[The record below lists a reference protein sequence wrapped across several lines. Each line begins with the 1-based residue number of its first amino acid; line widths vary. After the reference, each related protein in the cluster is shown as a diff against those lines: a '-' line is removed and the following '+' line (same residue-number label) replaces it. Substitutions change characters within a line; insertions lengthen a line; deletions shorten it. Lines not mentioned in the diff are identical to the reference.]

1 MSENICEYLRREAV
15 SNLFKMKSFNDNW
28 PIWKREIRR
37 KAPHL
42 TPTNIVNLGDYL
54 GDIFRMTGVPGRS
67 QSTVADAGNAWEGLV
82 CWYLNLNL
90 IGSRTV
96 VVKQKK
102 ALIPEPIKQALT
114 VSYGSF
120 PSGTESDLIAITFP
134 DKPDYS
140 IDKLSISIRGDDGNL
155 IPTVYGRKRKFNYKD
170 LVDALLGRDFSDC
183 EIGVI
188 QCKTNWNDNAQIPM
202 LWDMIYASRGFMRHS
217 ISVGTSTFSINH
229 VQRFTYSFVTVPTVN
244 RDKFKPDSVPVKR
257 VQYLSGGNYWGYPTI
272 PSVAN
277 SLKDI
282 FGRNFPSASSTSF
295 TGRLTSEL
303 PHIGSGLKYSYFNLH

>member
-1 MSENICEYLRREAV
+1 MSENICEYLRKKAV
-15 SNLFKMKSFNDNW
+15 SDLFQMNTFNNTW
-28 PIWKREIRR
+28 PIWKSEITRNI
-37 KAPHL
+37 PHL
-42 TPTNIVNLGDYL
+42 TPNNIVNLGDKL
-54 GDIFRMTGVPGRS
+54 GDIFRLTGVPGRS
-67 QSTVADAGNAWEGLV
+67 QSTVSGAGNAWEALV

-102 ALIPEPIKQALT
+102 SLIPEPVRQALT
-114 VSYGSF
+114 VSYGTF

-140 IDKLSISIRGDDGNL
+140 IDKLSISIRGDDGIL
-155 IPTVYGRKRKFNYKD
+155 IPTVRGRGNSFNYKK
-170 LVDALLGRDFSDC
+170 LADALLGRDFSDC

-202 LWDMIYASRGFMRHS
+202 LWDMIYSSRGFIRSS

-229 VQRFTYSFVTVPTVN
+229 IKKFTYSFVTVPTVEKS
-244 RDKFKPDSVPVKR
+244 RFTSESTAVKR
-257 VQYLSGGNYWGYPTI
+257 VQNLSGGNYWGYPSKS
-272 PSVAN
+272 SVAH

-282 FGRNFPSASSTSF
+282 FGKNFSAASSVSL

-303 PHIGSGLKYSYFNLH
+303 PKLSTTYSYFNLH